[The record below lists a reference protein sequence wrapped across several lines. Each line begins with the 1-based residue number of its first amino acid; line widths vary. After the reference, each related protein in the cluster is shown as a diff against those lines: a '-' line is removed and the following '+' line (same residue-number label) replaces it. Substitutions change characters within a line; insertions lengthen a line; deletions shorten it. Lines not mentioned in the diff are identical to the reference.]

1 MERLGLSINP
11 VGRLTQLLLLAVT
24 VLSYSVV
31 AMAVANSLFVSH
43 VGAGNLPFAFILIGL
58 CSMPAYV
65 IFSQI
70 IDRYSRPKLFRY
82 ILLLS
87 IFAILGLRLL
97 LSLDVVAV
105 YYILLIAIFFQWDFH
120 NNILYPSLLT
130 DYFTTLEY
138 KQYAP
143 FIGIAQAVGTM
154 LGGGLT
160 VVLSH
165 YLRTRDLLFCL
176 PVLFAVAFA
185 QLVYLEKSQRRIDR
199 IYAKTKTGI
208 IESLQTFP
216 DLVKRYPLVSFL
228 ASSSF
233 LLVII
238 YISSEFLWF
247 NIYGQH
253 FSEEAL
259 TEFLGLMRILISLV
273 QVVVLYALTRPLLKW
288 LGVAQMN
295 PVYPLTTLISFSGLL
310 LNFNL
315 LAAIGLH
322 INGDALYKAIN
333 LPVHQLNYNG
343 VPQEFIGRVR
353 ALSDGVIYSVGLTLA
368 GVLLWLCT
376 LYLSLGQITW
386 LAAGLTVLLLLV
398 RLPMGK
404 FYAQSLEEMIR
415 SNTINLDDFSEYQT
429 QLPPQSSNAIRELL
443 TNEDPYVQIKGLEL
457 AANLGNS
464 SQFLPEVKTLLFRGD
479 TKVHH
484 GVVKLLATTP
494 EAEAIEEFKNW
505 LTPDNQTIL
514 RTTALEILIA
524 SQYTFSPEQ
533 IDSLLQDGDRTI
545 RLLAAVAAI
554 SIKTTNQETAWAKI
568 WQSSLEK
575 STAKAIL
582 RIITHCHQQE
592 LVPLV
597 INILPQA
604 NAEIKR
610 EGLEALSVLASVDN
624 YDLAEVAVKEIG
636 NSEPLVRTAAF
647 KLLGI
652 TRCAEMLPYLK
663 TGLSDPHPRVRQQ
676 VASALAAYGKP
687 GLSLAQAS
695 LSSPQ
700 KEVVDTAIEAIAKV
714 QNRYANDILFKYLT
728 PEFEQLTRTR
738 KWQQQI
744 PPNDPSWQPLAIAIN
759 DYHQRLIQKV
769 LYILSCLGYSRT
781 VKAVTRILA
790 TTEQRDLA
798 NAVEVLVSLN
808 HRRFILPLVPLLEQ
822 IVNTSIARQSVGKG
836 PWAEPA
842 SAPCKP
848 RRVSFGARSCLGQR
862 SLAEKCAHGGSPHE
876 QLFQDASFADAGS
889 DRFADYK
896 FRRRPDGSRSAYAP
910 LKETVEGYGDGAF
923 KDSNSIRVTA
933 PQETPPPLSV
943 KQEPPGNKVQLKE
956 VNAST
961 VNPQWLR
968 NKGYKILLEAL
979 ESKDRWI
986 RTGALIALAVIPSTL
1001 LKDSDPVVQLV
1012 AREIFPSSC
1021 QLLSPTNSSMNRLLL
1036 LKNVALFKNLS
1047 LDELFLI
1054 DKALEQQQVLS
1065 NETIYTEGSW
1075 GDHLYI
1081 IAEGT
1086 IKIIKTL
1093 DGEQQEIKQLSQGQ
1107 YFGEVALFDNAPRW
1121 DGAIALRDC
1130 TLLKLEKKRFISLIT
1145 QRPHIILEICRFLS
1159 KRLRETDKYL
1169 NTKHKL

>member
-1 MERLGLSINP
+1 MALNTIKTVLGVQRLNLAINP

-24 VLSYSVV
+24 VLSYNVV

-43 VGAGNLPFAFILIGL
+43 VGAGSLPLAFICIGL
-58 CSMPAYV
+58 CSTPAYA

-70 IDRYSRPKLFRY
+70 IDSYSRLQLFRY
-82 ILLLS
+82 ILLIS
-87 IFAILGLRLL
+87 IFVILGLRFLL
-97 LSLDVVAV
+97 TLDTSAV

-143 FIGIAQAVGTM
+143 FIGIAQAVGTI

-165 YLRTRDLLFCL
+165 YLGSRDLLFCL
-176 PVLFAVAFA
+176 PILFAVAFL
-185 QLVYLEKSQRRIDR
+185 QLVYLEKSQRRIDQ
-199 IYAKTKTGI
+199 IQNKTKVGI
-208 IESLQTFP
+208 IESLRTFP
-216 DLVKRYPLVSFL
+216 DLVKRYPLVLFL

-259 TEFLGLMRILISLV
+259 TRFLGLMRMIISCV
-273 QVVVLYALTRPLLKW
+273 QMVVLYALTRPLLKW
-288 LGVAQMN
+288 LGVARMN
-295 PVYPLTTLISFSGLL
+295 PVYPLTTVASFSGLL

-315 LAAIGLH
+315 LSAIGLH

-343 VPQEFIGRVR
+343 IPQEFIGRVR

-368 GVLLWLCT
+368 GVVLWLCH
-376 LYLSLGQITW
+376 LYFSLEQTTW
-386 LAAGLTVLLLLV
+386 LAMILTVLLLLV

-429 QLPPQSSNAIRELL
+429 QLPPQSSKAIQELL
-443 TNEDPYVQIKGLEL
+443 TNEDTYVQLKGLEL
-457 AANLGNS
+457 AANLGNP
-464 SQFLPEVKTLLFRGD
+464 SQFLPEVKTLILGGD
-479 TKVHH
+479 SKIRQ
-484 GVVKLLATTP
+484 GVVKLFATTP
-494 EAEAIEEFKNW
+494 EAITEFSN
-505 LTPDNQTIL
+505 LLAQDNPGIL
-514 RTTALEILIA
+514 RATALEVLIA
-524 SQYTFSPEQ
+524 SEYTFTEEQ
-533 IDSLLQDGDRTI
+533 INFLLEDSDRQM
-545 RLLAAVAAI
+545 RLLAAVAAMRM
-554 SIKTTNQETAWAKI
+554 KTSDHKTAWAKI
-568 WQSSLEK
+568 GQSSLET
-575 STAKAIL
+575 STANAL
-582 RIITHCHQQE
+582 FRIITHCHDQE
-592 LVPLV
+592 LAPLV
-597 INILPQA
+597 THILPQA
-604 NAEIKR
+604 NPEIKR
-610 EGLEALSVLASVDN
+610 EGLEALSVVAEVDN
-624 YDLAEVAVKEIG
+624 CDLAEVAVKEITHP
-636 NSEPLVRTAAF
+636 EPLVRTAAF

-652 TRCAEMLPYLK
+652 TRCGEMLPYIK
-663 TGLSDPHPRVRQQ
+663 TGLKDPHPRVRQQ
-676 VASALAAYGKP
+676 VAMSLSAYGKS
-687 GLSLAQAS
+687 GLSLAQES

-700 KEVVDTAIEAIAKV
+700 REVVDTAIAAIAKIR
-714 QNRYANDILFKYLT
+714 NRYANDILYKYLT

-744 PPNDPSWQPLAIAIN
+744 PQNDPSWQPLAVAIN

-781 VKAVTRILA
+781 VNSVRRILA
-790 TTEQRDLA
+790 TTDQRDLA

-808 HRRFILPLVPLLEQ
+808 HRRFVLPLVPLLEQ
-822 IVNTSIARQSVGKG
+822 IVKQK
-836 PWAEPA
+836 PPA
-842 SAPCKP
+842 TK
-848 RRVSFGARSCLGQR
+848 V
-862 SLAEKCAHGGSPHE
+862 
-876 QLFQDASFADAGS
+876 
-889 DRFADYK
+889 K
-896 FRRRPDGSRSAYAP
+896 F
-910 LKETVEGYGDGAF
+910 
-923 KDSNSIRVTA
+923 NS
-933 PQETPPPLSV
+933 
-943 KQEPPGNKVQLKE
+943 
-956 VNAST
+956 
-961 VNPQWLR
+961 QWLR

-986 RTGALIALAVIPSTL
+986 RTGALVALAMIPSAL
-1001 LKDSDPVVQLV
+1001 LEDRDPVVNLV
-1012 AREIFPSSC
+1012 AREIFPNSC

-1075 GDHLYI
+1075 GDRLYI
-1081 IAEGT
+1081 IAEGSV
-1086 IKIIKTL
+1086 KIVKNL
-1093 DGEQQEIKQLSQGQ
+1093 DDKQQEIKQLTKGQ

-1121 DGAIALRDC
+1121 DGAIAIQDC

-1159 KRLRETDKYL
+1159 QRLRETDKYISSP
-1169 NTKHKL
+1169 KKLSSAP

>member
-1 MERLGLSINP
+1 MERLSLSTNP
-11 VGRLTQLLLLAVT
+11 ISRLTQLLLLAVT

-31 AMAVANSLFVSH
+31 AMAVANSLFVNH

-70 IDRYSRPKLFRY
+70 IDRYSRPQLFRY
-82 ILLLS
+82 VLLISILV
-87 IFAILGLRLL
+87 ILGLRLVL
-97 LSLDVVAV
+97 TLDTLSV

-130 DYFTTLEY
+130 DYFTALEY

-160 VVLSH
+160 VLLSH

-176 PVLFAVAFA
+176 PIIFAIAIA
-185 QLVYLEKSQRRIDR
+185 QLVYLENSQRRLDNIQTLH
-199 IYAKTKTGI
+199 KVGI
-208 IESLQTFP
+208 IESLQAFP
-216 DLVKRYPLVSFL
+216 DLVKRYPLVLFL

-259 TEFLGLMRILISLV
+259 TGFLGLMRIIISFV
-273 QVVVLYALTRPLLKW
+273 QVVVLYAFTRPLLQW

-295 PVYPLTTLISFSGLL
+295 AVYPLTTLASFSGLL

-322 INGDALYKAIN
+322 INGDAFYKAIN

-343 VPQEFIGRVR
+343 VPQEFIGKVR
-353 ALSDGVIYSVGLTLA
+353 ALSDGIIYSVGLTLA
-368 GVLLWLCT
+368 GVVLWLCHV
-376 LYLSLGQITW
+376 YLSLVQITW

-443 TNEDPYVQIKGLEL
+443 SNEDPYVQLKGLEL
-457 AANLGNS
+457 ASNLGNP
-464 SQFLPEVKTLLFRGD
+464 SQFLPEIKTLLLSGD
-479 TKVHH
+479 TKIRH
-484 GVVKLLATTP
+484 GVVKLFATTP
-494 EAEAIEEFKNW
+494 DAEAIKDFKS
-505 LTPDNQTIL
+505 LLIADNQPIL
-514 RTTALEILIA
+514 RATALEILIA
-524 SQYTFSPEQ
+524 NQYTFSEEQ
-533 IDSLLQDGDRTI
+533 IYSLLEDSDRTI
-545 RLLAAVAAI
+545 RLLAAIAI
-554 SIKTTNQETAWAKI
+554 IQTKTIDQKQKETAWVQI
-568 WQSSLEK
+568 WQSSLEDH
-575 STAKAIL
+575 TAKAIV
-582 RIITHCHQQE
+582 RIITHSNNQE
-592 LVPLV
+592 LAPIVAS
-597 INILPQA
+597 ILPQA
-604 NAEIKR
+604 NSEIKR
-610 EGLEALSVLASVDN
+610 EGLEALSCLASVEN
-624 YDLAEVAVKEIG
+624 YDLAEVAVKEID
-636 NSEPLVRTAAF
+636 NPEPLVRIAAF
-647 KLLGI
+647 KILGI
-652 TRCAEMLPYLK
+652 TRCAEMLPYAK
-663 TGLSDPHPRVRQQ
+663 TGLGDPHPRVRQQ
-676 VASALAAYGKP
+676 VAKTLANYGKP
-687 GLSLAQAS
+687 GLSLAKES
-695 LSSPQ
+695 LLSSQ
-700 KEVVDTAIEAIAKV
+700 KEIADTAIAAIAQV
-714 QNRYANDILFKYLT
+714 RTRYANDILFKYLA
-728 PEFEQLTRTR
+728 PEFEQLTQTR

-744 PPNDPSWQPLAIAIN
+744 PQNAPSWQPLAVAID

-781 VKAVTRILA
+781 VNSVTRILA
-790 TTEQRDLA
+790 TTDQRDLA

-808 HRRFILPLVPLLEQ
+808 HRRFVLPLVPLLEQ
-822 IVNTSIARQSVGKG
+822 IV
-836 PWAEPA
+836 
-842 SAPCKP
+842 
-848 RRVSFGARSCLGQR
+848 
-862 SLAEKCAHGGSPHE
+862 
-876 QLFQDASFADAGS
+876 
-889 DRFADYK
+889 
-896 FRRRPDGSRSAYAP
+896 
-910 LKETVEGYGDGAF
+910 
-923 KDSNSIRVTA
+923 
-933 PQETPPPLSV
+933 
-943 KQEPPGNKVQLKE
+943 KQEQPVNKIQF
-956 VNAST
+956 NS
-961 VNPQWLR
+961 QWLR
-968 NKGYKILLEAL
+968 NKGYKILLEGL

-986 RTGALIALAVIPSTL
+986 RTGALIALAMIPSTL
-1001 LKDSDPVVQLV
+1001 LEDSDSVVQLV

-1054 DKALEQQQVLS
+1054 DKALEQQQVLT
-1065 NETIYTEGSW
+1065 NEIIYTEGSW
-1075 GDHLYI
+1075 GEHLYI

-1086 IKIIKTL
+1086 IKIVKKL
-1093 DGEQQEIKQLSQGQ
+1093 DEEEQEIKQLSKGQ

-1121 DGAIALRDC
+1121 DGAIALSNC

-1159 KRLRETDKYL
+1159 QRLRETDKYISSP
-1169 NTKHKL
+1169 KKLSST

>member
-11 VGRLTQLLLLAVT
+11 INRLTQLLLLAVT

-31 AMAVANSLFVSH
+31 AMAVANSLFVNH
-43 VGAGNLPFAFILIGL
+43 VGAGSLPLAFILIGL
-58 CSMPAYV
+58 CSTPAYA

-82 ILLLS
+82 ILLIS

-97 LSLDVVAV
+97 VSLDVVTV

-176 PVLFAVAFA
+176 PIIFAVAFA

-199 IYAKTKTGI
+199 IYTQTKIGI

-216 DLVKRYPLVSFL
+216 DLVKRYPLVLFL

-259 TEFLGLMRILISLV
+259 TGFLGLMRIIISFV
-273 QVVVLYALTRPLLKW
+273 QVIVLYALTRPLLKW
-288 LGVAQMN
+288 LGVARMN
-295 PVYPLTTLISFSGLL
+295 PMYPLTTLASFSGLL

-315 LAAIGLH
+315 LSGIGLH

-343 VPQEFIGRVR
+343 VPPEFIGRVR
-353 ALSDGVIYSVGLTLA
+353 ALSDGVIYSLGLTLA
-368 GVLLWLCT
+368 GVVLWLCH
-376 LYLSLGQITW
+376 LYLSLVQITW
-386 LAAGLTVLLLLV
+386 IAAGLTVLLLLV

-429 QLPPQSSNAIRELL
+429 QLPPQSSKAIQELL

-464 SQFLPEVKTLLFRGD
+464 SQFLPEVKTLLLEGD

-484 GVVKLLATTP
+484 GVVKLFATTP
-494 EAEAIEEFKNW
+494 DAEAIEEFKNW
-505 LTPDNQTIL
+505 LIQDNQAIL
-514 RTTALEILIA
+514 RATALEILIA
-524 SQYTFSPEQ
+524 SQYTFSQEE
-533 IDSLLQDGDRTI
+533 IDSLLEDSDRTI
-545 RLLAAVAAI
+545 SLLATVAAI
-554 SIKTTNQETAWAKI
+554 RIKTNNQETAWATI
-568 WQSSLEK
+568 WQSSLENG
-575 STAKAIL
+575 TAKAIF
-582 RIITHCHQQE
+582 RIINHCHQQE
-592 LVPLV
+592 LAPVV

-610 EGLEALSVLASVDN
+610 EGLEALIVLASVDN
-624 YDLAEVAVKEIG
+624 YDLAEVAVKEIN
-636 NSEPLVRTAAF
+636 NSEPLVRIAAF

-652 TRCAEMLPYLK
+652 TRCAEMLPYIK
-663 TGLSDPHPRVRQQ
+663 TGLRDPHPRVRQQ
-676 VASALAAYGKP
+676 VASTLSAYGKP
-687 GLSLAQAS
+687 GLSLAQES

-714 QNRYANDILFKYLT
+714 RNRDANDILFKYLT

-781 VKAVTRILA
+781 VNAVTRILA
-790 TTEQRDLA
+790 TTDQRDLA
-798 NAVEVLVSLN
+798 NAVEVLVSLG
-808 HRRFILPLVPLLEQ
+808 HRRFVLPLVPLLEQ
-822 IVNTSIARQSVGKG
+822 IVQ
-836 PWAEPA
+836 
-842 SAPCKP
+842 
-848 RRVSFGARSCLGQR
+848 
-862 SLAEKCAHGGSPHE
+862 
-876 QLFQDASFADAGS
+876 
-889 DRFADYK
+889 
-896 FRRRPDGSRSAYAP
+896 
-910 LKETVEGYGDGAF
+910 
-923 KDSNSIRVTA
+923 
-933 PQETPPPLSV
+933 
-943 KQEPPGNKVQLKE
+943 QEPPGNKVQLKE

-986 RTGALIALAVIPSTL
+986 RTGALIALAVIPSAL

-1012 AREIFPSSC
+1012 AREIFLSSY

-1054 DKALEQQQVLS
+1054 DKALEQQQVLI

-1121 DGAIALRDC
+1121 DGAIALSNC
-1130 TLLKLEKKRFISLIT
+1130 TLFKLEKKRFISLIA

-1169 NTKHKL
+1169 STKHKL